1 MEQYPSIDGSSK
13 APLGKSCIAFY
24 KYDGSNLRWEW
35 NPKKGWFKF
44 GTRTQLFD
52 KSEPIYGE
60 AIPLFMSTMA
70 DTIVDRVRKVERE
83 CQRIT
88 AFTEFFGPSSFS
100 GAHEPDEPKELRL
113 FDVYLFKRGL
123 MPPRQFVKV
132 FGDLPYS
139 AQVVYEGT
147 LNKQFIEDVRASR
160 YPVNEGVVAKGD
172 DFMVKIKTAAYLE
185 KLKNVFV
192 CGGWKSRWE

>member
-1 MEQYPSIDGSSK
+1 MEQYPSIEGSSK
-13 APLGKSCIAFY
+13 APLGKPCIAFY

-52 KSEPIYGE
+52 RDTEIYGE

-70 DTIVDRVRKVERE
+70 DAIVDGVKKVERG

-88 AFTEFFGPSSFS
+88 AYTEFFGPGSFA
-100 GAHEPDEPKELRL
+100 GVHVPGEPKELRL

-123 MPPRQFVKV
+123 MKPRQFVKTFSDV
-132 FGDLPYS
+132 PNVAEVIYDGN
-139 AQVVYEGT
+139 
-147 LNKQFIEDVRASR
+147 LNRQFIDDVKAGK
-160 YPVNEGVVAKGD
+160 YPVWEGVVCKGD
-172 DFMVKIKTAAYLE
+172 DFMVKVKTDAYFR
-185 KLKNVFV
+185 KLREVYPQ
-192 CGGWKSRWE
+192 RWNMYWE

>member
-13 APLGKSCIAFY
+13 APLGKPCIAFY

-52 KSEPIYGE
+52 KSDPIFGE
-60 AIPLFMSTMA
+60 AIPIFMSTMA
-70 DTIVDRVRKVERE
+70 DAIVDRVKKVERQ

-88 AFTEFFGPSSFS
+88 AYTEFFGASSFT
-100 GAHEPDEPKELRL
+100 GVHVAGEPKELRL
-113 FDVYLFKRGL
+113 FDVYLFKKG
-123 MPPRQFVKV
+123 MIPPRQFVKM

-139 AQVVYEGT
+139 AQVVYDGI
-147 LNKQFIEDVRASR
+147 LNKQFIEDVRDGR
-160 YPVNEGVVAKGD
+160 YPVWEGVVAKGE
-172 DFMVKIKTAAYLE
+172 DFMVKIKTKAYFA
-185 KLKNVFV
+185 KLSEVYGRNI
-192 CGGWKSRWE
+192 GQYWE